1 MTTTSSPQSG
11 VKRGISKIVS
21 ALPVMEGAGVR
32 ILRTIGTPDLKNL
45 DPFLMLDAFSSDNPQ
60 DYLAGFPEHP
70 HRGFQTVTYMLAGQM
85 EHQDNQ
91 GNTGLL
97 EAGSVQW
104 MNAGRGILHS
114 EMPRQENGLMAGF
127 QMWINLPSHLKMSAP
142 AYQELKPS
150 EIPIVTTPEG
160 VVIKVIAGA
169 LANGV
174 AGGIQ
179 NIETN
184 PLFLDISLPP
194 GATFTQNIPETH
206 QGFVYVFEGTAQ
218 VEDENMRIERNQ
230 LGVLSS
236 GNSVTLGAHESLFA
250 RLLLVCAQPIHE
262 PIVQRGPFVMN
273 TMEEIHQAMAD
284 YSAGRFGR

>member
-1 MTTTSSPQSG
+1 MTTTSKPQSG
-11 VKRGISKIVS
+11 IKRGISKVIS

-32 ILRTIGTPDLKNL
+32 ILRTIGTPELKNL
-45 DPFLMLDAFSSDNPQ
+45 DPFLMLDAFSSNNPQ

-127 QMWINLPSHLKMSAP
+127 QMWINLPSHLKMSDP
-142 AYQELKPS
+142 AYQELKPW
-150 EIPIVTTPEG
+150 EIPVVPTPEG
-160 VVIKVIAGA
+160 VVVKVVAGA

-174 AGGIQ
+174 TGGIHD
-179 NIETN
+179 IETN
-184 PLFLDISLPP
+184 PLFLDIALPP
-194 GATFTQNIPETH
+194 GTTFTQNIPDTH
-206 QGFVYVFEGTAQ
+206 QGFVYVFEGTAH
-218 VEDENMRIERNQ
+218 VEDENKPIEKNQ

-236 GNSVTLGAHESLFA
+236 GDTITLCAQGGLPA
-250 RLLLVCAQPIHE
+250 RLLLVAAEPIHE

-284 YSAGRFGR
+284 YSAGRFGG